1 MCFTTELYLP
11 PPELVCFPF
20 LLGEVISFFM
30 QRMHS
35 IRLLPKGFTMLP
47 SVGLFSACLLCH
59 LHFQTG
65 TCRRQ
70 IQSDFFFP
78 QIDEKLDLELALVIV
93 YFKTGKD
100 LSCRDRRTLVVLSH
114 LPHSSFYTTQCSYMP
129 RQPPHIPHAG
139 CYHQLRSGQRGMNG
153 SCVSLLDHAFKGPSP
168 WSFPSSHWLVCR
180 HGSRHHSSVFNHK
193 WMLCVAHST
202 VTRQKKSVSLK
213 P

>member
-1 MCFTTELYLP
+1 M
-11 PPELVCFPF
+11 
-20 LLGEVISFFM
+20 
-30 QRMHS
+30 
-35 IRLLPKGFTMLP
+35 
-47 SVGLFSACLLCH
+47 
-59 LHFQTG
+59 
-65 TCRRQ
+65 
-70 IQSDFFFP
+70 
-78 QIDEKLDLELALVIV
+78 
-93 YFKTGKD
+93 YFKTRKD

-139 CYHQLRSGQRGMNG
+139 CDHQLRSGQRGMSG

-213 P
+213 PWSIYVSPGMCAEGPYVREMHVYNKVSTISTSAGSNLLFSDEETENRETKGCVPGQLFPL